1 MPATW
6 MDGATVTVEIA
17 FTNSPLTANASCT
30 WVDVSADV
38 RAMNIRRGRQ
48 TELGN
53 YSPGTMQLTLD
64 NRARKYDPS
73 NTAGAYYGNLLPM
86 RKVRV
91 SASSGATSAT
101 IFTGHVLGWPLDYP
115 GMVDATVVL
124 GCVDAFRPLAQMSPP
139 ENAFDAEVLA
149 DSPHGYWRLDTID
162 DGGISP
168 ALAGN
173 TDARNF
179 NQGDPTFFAPA
190 DLTIT
195 RPVGV
200 STTLANAGWV
210 VEQFPTAAPKA
221 IEGWFWNLQQGIYG
235 GTNIARAALNST
247 NWIRIAIGSTD
258 GTISVGYSNSTDN
271 RSCTFASTGWKI
283 EQSSAHLVLTAS
295 STTLSLWLNGINVW
309 SASLS
314 VGTST
319 NTFAALPPP
328 SIQSVVQ
335 PRAGSTV
342 NPACY
347 GLAVYSS
354 ALSSTRI
361 GDHYQAGLTGWGHPL
376 GDRAGARIGRILNA
390 VGWPA
395 GDRSLSTGSTV
406 LGVYNSDGSTLGA
419 LQTIADTE
427 QGLLFVDGS
436 GNITLR
442 DRQWQFT
449 NSSATTSQATFGDAG
464 SETPYAD
471 IEIDGNH
478 LDYIR
483 NVVTVTYTGSSVTVK
498 DTTSVTAYGEQ
509 ADSVAANALPTSG
522 GYVARQLAAFRLRMR
537 KDAKTRVPMVKVL
550 PRVKTSTHL
559 PTLLGLELGERV
571 TVKRRP
577 TGGTGTIDQT
587 CTVQGISHQ
596 ITPDRWTT
604 LLYLAPALQSY
615 TEGPYLTLGDAT
627 YGKIGAV
634 AGNKIPY

>member
-17 FTNSPLTANASCT
+17 FINSPLTANASCT

-48 TELGN
+48 TELGT
-53 YSPGTMQLTLD
+53 YSPGTMQLTLN
-64 NRARKYDPS
+64 NRARAYDPS

-101 IFTGHVLGWPLDYP
+101 IFTGHVLGWPLEYP

-173 TDARNF
+173 VDARNF
-179 NQGDPTFFAPA
+179 NQGDPTFFAAA
-190 DLTIT
+190 DLTVT

-200 STTLANAGWV
+200 STTIANAGWV
-210 VEQFPTAAPKA
+210 VDQFPTAAPKA

-235 GTNIARAALNST
+235 GTNIARAALDST
-247 NWIRIAIGSTD
+247 NWIRLAIGSTD
-258 GTISVGYSNSTDN
+258 GTVSVGYSNSTD
-271 RSCTFASTGWKI
+271 SKSYTFASTGWQI
-283 EQSSAHLVLTAS
+283 TSSSAHIVLTAS
-295 STTLSLWLNGINVW
+295 TTTLSLWVNGLNVW
-309 SASLS
+309 SGSLS
-314 VGTST
+314 AGTST
-319 NTFAALPPP
+319 NTFTALPPP

-347 GLAVYSS
+347 GLAVYSAS
-354 ALSSTRI
+354 LSSTRI

-406 LGVYNSDGSTLGA
+406 LGVYNSDGSTLSA

-442 DRQWQFT
+442 DRQWQLT

-509 ADSVAANALPTSG
+509 ADSVAANALPASG

-577 TGGTGTIDQT
+577 NGGTGTIDQT

-604 LLYLAPALQSY
+604 LLYLAPSVPSY